1 MEPKDLT
8 LLDLL
13 THLRRR
19 GRGILLLALG
29 AGVLVYGASLLLPP
43 RYESRA
49 LARLDLQPPPRMETP
64 LDQTQTQTQTQTYLA
79 PLAIALQTA
88 AMEWRFPDGERV
100 DRFARLEWKDGDQT
114 LSFRVAGST
123 PKAAQER
130 AAWLLKESQRFL
142 RERLWEVYRAL
153 GQAELAKAKE
163 NLETLRK
170 GLEAASP
177 KALSAGGPALAPYL
191 EAQGVSPPVARAQDP
206 AATYLALRRA
216 ELWARMA
223 QLQAEADRLERL
235 LREDG
240 ALERFLAVSVLMPPT
255 LPERPLS
262 PRPLAYGIFAALG
275 ALLLGLLWVFLA
287 AVLSEEG
294 ARPAGGDA

>member
-1 MEPKDLT
+1 
-8 LLDLL
+8 
-13 THLRRR
+13 
-19 GRGILLLALG
+19 
-29 AGVLVYGASLLLPP
+29 
-43 RYESRA
+43 
-49 LARLDLQPPPRMETP
+49 
-64 LDQTQTQTQTQTYLA
+64 
-79 PLAIALQTA
+79 
-88 AMEWRFPDGERV
+88 MEWRFPDGERV

-240 ALERFLAVSVLMPPT
+240 ALERFLAVSVLVPPT

-262 PRPLAYGIFAALG
+262 PRPLAYGILAALG